1 MLKHGNYFSGQAR
14 EERVVLF
21 LRRHWLSFWYW
32 VITILILIFGPLLL
46 FLFLGNSFT
55 YLLSLNTGKAYLII
69 GLACYYL
76 FVLALFLT
84 AWMNYYL
91 NVIIITKAHLVDI
104 EQIGLF
110 NRKVSE
116 QSLLRVQDVSS
127 RMTGFFQTLFLFGTV
142 YVETAG
148 DTPNF
153 TMPNVPKPYKV
164 SNTIMKLH
172 EDLVR
177 LGANRLGMEEGEG
190 VIKAGNDEIGKPRE
204 EGVFGEPGET
214 DELLKMENPEEKIHQ
229 PVSEAELTPG
239 FHTPDIVPSVFS
251 ESKKETVLDKKSAS
265 SFHSSWGDKG
275 PKEKGNKDL
284 PKKTPKFVQGQDNQ
298 EGELKD
304 GEEIEF

>member
-1 MLKHGNYFSGQAR
+1 MLKHGNYFSEQAR
-14 EERVVLF
+14 EEKVVLF
-21 LRRHWLSFWYW
+21 LRRHWFSFCYW
-32 VITILILIFGPLLL
+32 IIIILILFLGPLLL
-46 FLFLGNSFT
+46 YLFLGNVFSN
-55 YLLSLNTGKAYLII
+55 LISLQMGSAYLIV

-76 FVLALFLT
+76 FILALFLT

-91 NVIIITKAHLVDI
+91 NVIIITKARLVDI
-104 EQIGLF
+104 KQIGLF

-127 RMTGFFQTLFLFGTV
+127 RMTGFFQTLLLFGTV

-148 DTPNF
+148 ESPNF

-172 EDLVR
+172 EDLIR
-177 LGANRLGMEEGEG
+177 LGADRLGMAEGEG
-190 VIKAGNDEIGKPRE
+190 VIKVGKITKPE
-204 EGVFGEPGET
+204 QQIGVFGEPGET

-265 SFHSSWGDKG
+265 NFHSSWDSVETKERGD
-275 PKEKGNKDL
+275 EKLPQKTRKSAKSKD
-284 PKKTPKFVQGQDNQ
+284 NS
-298 EGELKD
+298 EGELKE
-304 GEEIEF
+304 GETIEL